1 VKFSKKIQRIQPSMT
16 LAVDAKA
23 KELRANGV
31 DIIGFGAGEPDF
43 DTPDKIKK
51 AGIAAIETNITHYT
65 PVGGIDALKQA
76 IVNKFERDNNLIYEK
91 NQILVS
97 CGAKHSLF
105 NIAQVLWEEGDE
117 IIIPAP
123 YWVSYPDIIWYAGAK
138 PVVIDTLS
146 ANEFKVTPDQ
156 INSAMTT
163 NTRAIII
170 NSPSNPTGSA
180 YSKKELEGIAEC
192 ALSNKLL
199 IVSDEIYEKV
209 IFDGFEQH
217 SNCSIGKEVQNNSIL
232 INGVSKSYAMTGWR
246 IGYLAA
252 NEEIVKQAGKLQGQ
266 STSNPTS
273 ISQMASITALNDT
286 EVDVNQMVD
295 KFQKRRDALLNCLL
309 KIPFVACYKPVGS
322 FYTFPDFSAFYGK
335 SFKGK
340 KIEGSIQLAN
350 FLLEE
355 GKVAL
360 VPGIAF
366 GADKNLRLSFAASMD
381 TIKQGV
387 DRITKALDL
396 LE

>member
-1 VKFSKKIQRIQPSMT
+1 MKFSKRIQRIEPSMT

-51 AGIAAIETNITHYT
+51 AGIAAIEANMTHYT

-76 IVNKFERDNNLIYEK
+76 IVNKFERDNNLFYEK
-91 NQILVS
+91 SQILVS

-117 IIIPAP
+117 IIVPAP
-123 YWVSYPDIIWYAGAK
+123 YWVSYPDIIRYAGAK
-138 PVVIDTLS
+138 PVIINTLS
-146 ANEFKVTPDQ
+146 ANEFKITPGQISSAVT
-156 INSAMTT
+156 A

-209 IFDGFEQH
+209 VFDGFEQH
-217 SNCSIGKEVQNNSIL
+217 SICSIGKEVQNNSIL

-286 EVDVNQMVD
+286 DSDVRQMIEE
-295 KFQKRRDALLNCLL
+295 FQKRRDTILNCLL
-309 KIPFVACYKPVGS
+309 RIPFVECYKPVGS

-335 SFKGK
+335 SFKGE
-340 KIEGSIQLAN
+340 KIEGSMQLAN

-366 GADKNLRLSFAASMD
+366 GAEKNLRLSFAASMD

>member
-1 VKFSKKIQRIQPSMT
+1 MKFSKKIQRIQPSMT

-51 AGIAAIETNITHYT
+51 AGIAAIETNKTHYT
-65 PVGGIDALKQA
+65 PVGGVDTLKQA
-76 IVNKFERDNNLIYEK
+76 IVSKLERDNNLIYKK

-117 IIIPAP
+117 IIVPAP
-123 YWVSYPDIIWYAGAK
+123 YWVSYPDIIRYAGAK
-138 PVVIDTLS
+138 PVIIDTLS

-156 INSAMTT
+156 ISSAMTA

-209 IFDGFEQH
+209 VFDGFEQH
-217 SNCSIGKEVQNNSIL
+217 SICSIGKEVQNNSIL

-273 ISQMASITALNDT
+273 ISQMASITALNDADA
-286 EVDVNQMVD
+286 DVRQMIEE
-295 KFQKRRDALLNCLL
+295 FQKRRDALLNCLL
-309 KIPFVACYKPVGS
+309 KIPCVECYKPVGS

-335 SFKGK
+335 AFKGE

-366 GADKNLRLSFAASMD
+366 GADRNLRLSFAASMD

>member
-1 VKFSKKIQRIQPSMT
+1 MT
-16 LAVDAKA
+16 LAVDAKV

-51 AGIAAIETNITHYT
+51 AGIAAIETNITRYT

-76 IVNKFERDNNLIYEK
+76 IVNKFEHDNNLIYEK

-117 IIIPAP
+117 IIVPAP
-123 YWVSYPDIIWYAGAK
+123 YWVSYPDIIRYAGAK
-138 PVVIDTLS
+138 PVIIDTLS
-146 ANEFKVTPDQ
+146 ANEFKITPDQ
-156 INSAMTT
+156 ISSAMTP

-199 IVSDEIYEKV
+199 IVSDEIYEKIV
-209 IFDGFEQH
+209 FDGFGQH
-217 SNCSIGKEVQNNSIL
+217 SICSIGKEVQNNSIL

-286 EVDVNQMVD
+286 DADVRQMID
-295 KFQKRRDALLNCLL
+295 EFQKRRDTLLNCLL
-309 KIPFVACYKPVGS
+309 KIPFVECYKPVGS

-335 SFKGK
+335 SFKGQ
-340 KIEGSIQLAN
+340 KIEDSIQLAN

-355 GKVAL
+355 GKIAL

-366 GADKNLRLSFAASMD
+366 GADRNLRLSFAASMD

>member
-1 VKFSKKIQRIQPSMT
+1 MKFSKKIQRIQPSMT

-51 AGIAAIETNITHYT
+51 AGIAAIETNKTHYT
-65 PVGGIDALKQA
+65 PVGGVDTLKQA
-76 IVNKFERDNNLIYEK
+76 IVSKLERDNNLIYKK

-105 NIAQVLWEEGDE
+105 NMAQVLWEEGDE
-117 IIIPAP
+117 IIVPAP
-123 YWVSYPDIIWYAGAK
+123 YWVSYPDIIRYAGAK
-138 PVVIDTLS
+138 PVIIDTLS
-146 ANEFKVTPDQ
+146 ANEFKITPDQ
-156 INSAMTT
+156 ISSAMTA

-209 IFDGFEQH
+209 VFDGFEQH
-217 SNCSIGKEVQNNSIL
+217 SICSIGKEVQNNSIL

-286 EVDVNQMVD
+286 DADVRQMVGE
-295 KFQKRRDALLNCLL
+295 FQKRRDTLVNCLL
-309 KIPFVACYKPVGS
+309 KIPFVECYKPVGS

-340 KIEGSIQLAN
+340 KIEDSIQLAN

-366 GADKNLRLSFAASMD
+366 GADRNLRLSFAASMD

>member
-1 VKFSKKIQRIQPSMT
+1 MKFSKKIQRIQPSMT

-51 AGIAAIETNITHYT
+51 AGIAAIETNKTHYT
-65 PVGGIDALKQA
+65 PVGGVDTLKQA
-76 IVNKFERDNNLIYEK
+76 IVSKLERDNNLIYKK

-117 IIIPAP
+117 IIVPAP
-123 YWVSYPDIIWYAGAK
+123 YWVSYPDIIRYAGAK
-138 PVVIDTLS
+138 PVIIDTLS

-156 INSAMTT
+156 ISSAMTA

-217 SNCSIGKEVQNNSIL
+217 SICSIGKEVQNNSIL

-252 NEEIVKQAGKLQGQ
+252 NEAIVKQAGKLQGQ

-286 EVDVNQMVD
+286 DADVRQMVGE
-295 KFQKRRDALLNCLL
+295 FQKRRDTLVNCLL
-309 KIPFVACYKPVGS
+309 KIPFVECYKPVGS

-340 KIEGSIQLAN
+340 KIEDSIQLAN

-366 GADKNLRLSFAASMD
+366 GADRNLRLSFAASMD
-381 TIKQGV
+381 TIKQGI

>member
-1 VKFSKKIQRIQPSMT
+1 MKFSERIQRIQPSMT

-23 KELRANGV
+23 KELRANGE
-31 DIIGFGAGEPDF
+31 DIISFGAGEPDF
-43 DTPDKIKK
+43 DTPDKIKQ
-51 AGIAAIETNITHYT
+51 AGIAAIEKNITHYT
-65 PVGGIDALKQA
+65 PVGGIDDLKQA
-76 IVNKFERDNNLIYEK
+76 VVDKFQRDNNLIYEK

-117 IIIPAP
+117 IIVPAP
-123 YWVSYPDIIWYAGAK
+123 YWVSYPDMIRYAGAK
-138 PVVIDTLS
+138 SVIIDTLS
-146 ANEFKVTPDQ
+146 TNEFKITVDQ
-156 INSAMTT
+156 INSAVTP
-163 NTRAIII
+163 NSKAIII

-180 YSKKELEGIAEC
+180 YNKKELEEIAEC
-192 ALSNKLL
+192 ALRNKLL

-209 IFDGFEQH
+209 VFDGFKQH
-217 SNCSIGKEVQNNSIL
+217 SICSIGKEVQNKSIL

-246 IGYLAA
+246 IGYLGA
-252 NEEIVKQAGKLQGQ
+252 NEEIVKQAAKLQGQ

-286 EVDVNQMVD
+286 EADIRQMVD
-295 KFQKRRDALLNCLL
+295 EFQKRRDILLSSLL
-309 KIPFVACYKPVGS
+309 KIPSIECYKPVGS
-322 FYTFPDFSAFYGK
+322 FYTFPDFSAYYGR

-340 KIEGSIQLAN
+340 KIEGSIELAS

-366 GADKNLRLSFAASMD
+366 GADKNLRLSFAASVN

-387 DRITKALDL
+387 ERISKALKL
-396 LE
+396 LT

>member
-1 VKFSKKIQRIQPSMT
+1 VKFSKKIQRIRPSMT

-51 AGIAAIETNITHYT
+51 AGIAAIETNKTHYT

-117 IIIPAP
+117 IIVPAP
-123 YWVSYPDIIWYAGAK
+123 YWVSYPDIIRYTGAK
-138 PVVIDTLS
+138 PIIIDTLS
-146 ANEFKVTPDQ
+146 ANEFKITPDQ
-156 INSAMTT
+156 ISSAMTA

-209 IFDGFEQH
+209 VFDGFEQH
-217 SNCSIGKEVQNNSIL
+217 SICSIGKEVQNNSIL

-286 EVDVNQMVD
+286 DADVRQMVD
-295 KFQKRRDALLNCLL
+295 EFQKRRGTLLNCLL
-309 KIPFVACYKPVGS
+309 KIPFVECYKPVGS

-340 KIEGSIQLAN
+340 KIEGSIHLAN

-366 GADKNLRLSFAASMD
+366 GADRNLRLSFAASMD

>member
-1 VKFSKKIQRIQPSMT
+1 MT

-31 DIIGFGAGEPDF
+31 NIIGFGAGEPDF

-51 AGIAAIETNITHYT
+51 AGIAAIETNMTHYT

-76 IVNKFERDNNLIYEK
+76 IVNKFERDNNLFYEK

-117 IIIPAP
+117 IIVPAP
-123 YWVSYPDIIWYAGAK
+123 YWVSYPDIIRYAGAK
-138 PVVIDTLS
+138 PVIIDTLS
-146 ANEFKVTPDQ
+146 TNEFKITPDQ
-156 INSAMTT
+156 ISSAVTA

-199 IVSDEIYEKV
+199 IVSDEIYEKIV
-209 IFDGFEQH
+209 FDGFEQH
-217 SNCSIGKEVQNNSIL
+217 SICSIGKEVQNNSIL

-252 NEEIVKQAGKLQGQ
+252 NDEIVKQAGKLQGQ

-273 ISQMASITALNDT
+273 ISQVASITALNDT
-286 EVDVNQMVD
+286 DSDVRQMIEE
-295 KFQKRRDALLNCLL
+295 FQKRRDTILNCLL
-309 KIPFVACYKPVGS
+309 RIPFVECYKPVGS

-335 SFKGK
+335 SFKGE
-340 KIEGSIQLAN
+340 KIEGSMQLAN
-350 FLLEE
+350 FLLDE

-366 GADKNLRLSFAASMD
+366 GAEKNLRLSFAASMD
-381 TIKQGV
+381 TIIQGV

>member
-1 VKFSKKIQRIQPSMT
+1 MT

-51 AGIAAIETNITHYT
+51 AGIAAIETNMTHYT

-76 IVNKFERDNNLIYEK
+76 IVNKFERDNNLIYKK

-117 IIIPAP
+117 IIVPAP
-123 YWVSYPDIIWYAGAK
+123 YWVSYPDIIRYAGAK
-138 PVVIDTLS
+138 PVIIDTLS
-146 ANEFKVTPDQ
+146 TNEFKITPGQISSAVT
-156 INSAMTT
+156 A

-209 IFDGFEQH
+209 VFDGFEQH
-217 SNCSIGKEVQNNSIL
+217 SICSIGKEVQNNSIL

-286 EVDVNQMVD
+286 DSDVRQMIEE
-295 KFQKRRDALLNCLL
+295 FQKRRDTILNCLL
-309 KIPFVACYKPVGS
+309 KIPFVECYKPVGS

-335 SFKGK
+335 SFKGE
-340 KIEGSIQLAN
+340 KIEGSMQLAN
-350 FLLEE
+350 FLLDE

-366 GADKNLRLSFAASMD
+366 GAEKNLRLSFAASMD
-381 TIKQGV
+381 TIIQGV

>member
-1 VKFSKKIQRIQPSMT
+1 MKFSKKIQRIQPSMT

-23 KELRANGV
+23 KELRANGE

-43 DTPDKIKK
+43 NTPDKIKQ
-51 AGIAAIETNITHYT
+51 AGIAAIETNETHYT
-65 PVGGIDALKQA
+65 PVGGINALKQA
-76 IVNKFERDNNLIYEK
+76 IANKLERDNNLVYEK

-105 NIAQVLWEEGDE
+105 NVAQVLWEEGDE
-117 IIIPAP
+117 IIVPAP
-123 YWVSYPDIIWYAGAK
+123 YWVSYPDIIRYAGAK
-138 PVVIDTLS
+138 PVIIDTLS
-146 ANEFKVTPDQ
+146 ASQFKVTPDQ
-156 INSAMTT
+156 INSAVTP

-180 YSKKELEGIAEC
+180 YSKKELEAVAEC
-192 ALSNKLL
+192 ALRNKLL

-209 IFDGFEQH
+209 VFDGFEQH
-217 SNCSIGKEVQNNSIL
+217 SICAIGKEVQDNSIL

-252 NEEIVKQAGKLQGQ
+252 NEEIVKQIGKLQSQ

-273 ISQMASITALNDT
+273 ISQIASITALNDT
-286 EVDVNQMVD
+286 ESDVRQMVD
-295 KFQKRRDALLNCLL
+295 EFQKRRDTLLNCLL
-309 KIPFVACYKPVGS
+309 KIPSVDCYKPAGS
-322 FYTFPDFSAFYGK
+322 FYTFPDFSAFYGM

-340 KIEGSIQLAN
+340 KVEGSIQLAS

-366 GADKNLRLSFAASMD
+366 GADKNLRLAFASSMD
-381 TIKQGV
+381 TIKEGV
-387 DRITKALDL
+387 DRITRTLQL

>member
-1 VKFSKKIQRIQPSMT
+1 VKFSKKIQRIEPSMT

-51 AGIAAIETNITHYT
+51 AGIAAIETNMTHYT

-76 IVNKFERDNNLIYEK
+76 IVNKFERDNNLIYKK

-117 IIIPAP
+117 IIVPAP
-123 YWVSYPDIIWYAGAK
+123 YWVSYPDIIRYAGAK
-138 PVVIDTLS
+138 PVIIDTLS
-146 ANEFKVTPDQ
+146 TNEFKITPGQISSAVT
-156 INSAMTT
+156 A

-209 IFDGFEQH
+209 VFDGFEQH
-217 SNCSIGKEVQNNSIL
+217 SICSIGKEVQNNSIL

-286 EVDVNQMVD
+286 DSDVRQMIEE
-295 KFQKRRDALLNCLL
+295 FQKRRDTILNCLL
-309 KIPFVACYKPVGS
+309 KIPFVECYKPVGS

-335 SFKGK
+335 SFKGE
-340 KIEGSIQLAN
+340 KIEGSMQLAN

-366 GADKNLRLSFAASMD
+366 GAEKNLRLSFAASMD

-387 DRITKALDL
+387 DRITKALNL

>member
-1 VKFSKKIQRIQPSMT
+1 VKFSKKIQRIEPSMT

-51 AGIAAIETNITHYT
+51 AGIAAIETNMTHYT

-76 IVNKFERDNNLIYEK
+76 IVNKFERDNNLIYKK

-117 IIIPAP
+117 IIVPAP
-123 YWVSYPDIIWYAGAK
+123 YWVSYPDIIRYAGAK
-138 PVVIDTLS
+138 PVIIDTLS
-146 ANEFKVTPDQ
+146 TNEFKITPGQISSAVT
-156 INSAMTT
+156 A

-209 IFDGFEQH
+209 VFDGFEQH
-217 SNCSIGKEVQNNSIL
+217 SICSIGKEVQNNSIL

-286 EVDVNQMVD
+286 DSDVRQMIEE
-295 KFQKRRDALLNCLL
+295 FQKRRDTILNCLL
-309 KIPFVACYKPVGS
+309 KIPFVECYKPVGS

-335 SFKGK
+335 SFKGE
-340 KIEGSIQLAN
+340 KIEGSMQLAN

-366 GADKNLRLSFAASMD
+366 GAEKNLRLSFAASMD

>member
-1 VKFSKKIQRIQPSMT
+1 MT

-51 AGIAAIETNITHYT
+51 AGIAAIETNKTHYT
-65 PVGGIDALKQA
+65 PVGGIDTLKQA
-76 IVNKFERDNNLIYEK
+76 IVNKLERDNNLIYKK

-105 NIAQVLWEEGDE
+105 NMAQVLWEEGDE
-117 IIIPAP
+117 IIVPAP
-123 YWVSYPDIIWYAGAK
+123 YWVSYPDIIRYAGAK
-138 PVVIDTLS
+138 PVIIDTLS
-146 ANEFKVTPDQ
+146 ANEFKITPDQ
-156 INSAMTT
+156 ISSAMTA

-217 SNCSIGKEVQNNSIL
+217 SICSIGKEVQNNSIL

-252 NEEIVKQAGKLQGQ
+252 NEAIVKQAGKLQGQ

-286 EVDVNQMVD
+286 DADVRQMVGE
-295 KFQKRRDALLNCLL
+295 FQKRRDTLLNCLL
-309 KIPFVACYKPVGS
+309 KIPFVECFKPVGS

-340 KIEGSIQLAN
+340 KIEDSIQLAN

-366 GADKNLRLSFAASMD
+366 GADRNLRLSFAASMD
-381 TIKQGV
+381 TIKQGI

>member
-1 VKFSKKIQRIQPSMT
+1 MKFSKKIQRIQPSMT

-51 AGIAAIETNITHYT
+51 AGIAAIETNKTHYT
-65 PVGGIDALKQA
+65 PVGGVDTLKQA
-76 IVNKFERDNNLIYEK
+76 IVSKLERDNNLIYKK

-105 NIAQVLWEEGDE
+105 NMAQVLWEEGDE
-117 IIIPAP
+117 IIVPAP
-123 YWVSYPDIIWYAGAK
+123 YWVSYPDIIRYAGAK
-138 PVVIDTLS
+138 PVIIDTLS

-156 INSAMTT
+156 ISSAMTA

-209 IFDGFEQH
+209 VFDGFEQH
-217 SNCSIGKEVQNNSIL
+217 SICSIGKEVQNNSIL

-286 EVDVNQMVD
+286 DADVRQMVGE
-295 KFQKRRDALLNCLL
+295 FQKRRDTLVNCLL
-309 KIPFVACYKPVGS
+309 KIPFVECYKPVGS

-340 KIEGSIQLAN
+340 KIEDSIQLAN

-366 GADKNLRLSFAASMD
+366 GADRNLRLSFAASMD
-381 TIKQGV
+381 TIKQGI

>member
-1 VKFSKKIQRIQPSMT
+1 VKFSRKIQRIQPSMT

-76 IVNKFERDNNLIYEK
+76 IVNKFEHDNNLIYEK

-105 NIAQVLWEEGDE
+105 NIAQVLWEERDE
-117 IIIPAP
+117 IIVPAP
-123 YWVSYPDIIWYAGAK
+123 YWVSYPDIIRYAGAK
-138 PVVIDTLS
+138 PVIIDTLS
-146 ANEFKVTPDQ
+146 ANEFKITPDQ
-156 INSAMTT
+156 ISSAMTP

-209 IFDGFEQH
+209 VFDGFEQH
-217 SNCSIGKEVQNNSIL
+217 SICSIGKEVQNNSIL

-252 NEEIVKQAGKLQGQ
+252 NEEIVKQAGKLQSQ

-286 EVDVNQMVD
+286 EADVSQMVD
-295 KFQKRRDALLNCLL
+295 EFQKRRDTLLNCLL
-309 KIPFVACYKPVGS
+309 KTPFVECYKPVGS

-335 SFKGK
+335 SFKGE
-340 KIEGSIQLAN
+340 KIEDSIQLAN
-350 FLLEE
+350 FLLEQ

-366 GADKNLRLSFAASMD
+366 GADRNLRLSFAASMD

>member
-1 VKFSKKIQRIQPSMT
+1 MT
-16 LAVDAKA
+16 LAVDAKV
-23 KELRANGV
+23 KELRASGV
-31 DIIGFGAGEPDF
+31 EIIGFGAGEPDF

-76 IVNKFERDNNLIYEK
+76 IVNKLEHDNNLIYEK

-117 IIIPAP
+117 IIVPAP
-123 YWVSYPDIIWYAGAK
+123 YWVSYPDIIRYAGAK
-138 PVVIDTLS
+138 PVIIDTLS
-146 ANEFKVTPDQ
+146 ANEFKITPDQ
-156 INSAMTT
+156 ISSAMTP

-209 IFDGFEQH
+209 VFDGFEQH
-217 SNCSIGKEVQNNSIL
+217 SICSIGKEVQNNSIL

-286 EVDVNQMVD
+286 DADVRQMID
-295 KFQKRRDALLNCLL
+295 EFQKRRDTLLNCLL
-309 KIPFVACYKPVGS
+309 KIPFVECYKPVGS

-335 SFKGK
+335 SFKGQ
-340 KIEGSIQLAN
+340 KIEDSIQLAN

-366 GADKNLRLSFAASMD
+366 GADRNLRLSFATSMD

-387 DRITKALDL
+387 DRIIKALDL

>member
-1 VKFSKKIQRIQPSMT
+1 MT
-16 LAVDAKA
+16 LAVDAKV

-51 AGIAAIETNITHYT
+51 AGIAAIETNITRYT
-65 PVGGIDALKQA
+65 PVSGIDALKQA
-76 IVNKFERDNNLIYEK
+76 IVNKFEHDNNLIYEK

-117 IIIPAP
+117 IIVPAP
-123 YWVSYPDIIWYAGAK
+123 YWVSYPDIIRYAGAK
-138 PVVIDTLS
+138 PVIIDTLS
-146 ANEFKVTPDQ
+146 ANEFKITPDQ
-156 INSAMTT
+156 ISSAMTP

-209 IFDGFEQH
+209 VFDGFDQH
-217 SNCSIGKEVQNNSIL
+217 SICSIGKEVQNNSIL

-252 NEEIVKQAGKLQGQ
+252 NEKIVKQAGKLQGQ

-286 EVDVNQMVD
+286 DADVRQMID
-295 KFQKRRDALLNCLL
+295 EFQKRRDTLLNCLL
-309 KIPFVACYKPVGS
+309 KTPFVECYKPVGS

-335 SFKGK
+335 SFKGQ
-340 KIEGSIQLAN
+340 KIEDSIQLAN

-366 GADKNLRLSFAASMD
+366 GADRNLRLSFAASMD

>member
-1 VKFSKKIQRIQPSMT
+1 MT

-51 AGIAAIETNITHYT
+51 AGIAAIETNKTHYT
-65 PVGGIDALKQA
+65 PVGGVDTLKQA
-76 IVNKFERDNNLIYEK
+76 IVSKLERDNNLIYKK

-105 NIAQVLWEEGDE
+105 NIAQILWEEGDE
-117 IIIPAP
+117 IIVPAP
-123 YWVSYPDIIWYAGAK
+123 YWVSYPDIIRYSGAK
-138 PVVIDTLS
+138 PVIIDTLS

-156 INSAMTT
+156 ISSAMTA

-209 IFDGFEQH
+209 VFDGFEQH
-217 SNCSIGKEVQNNSIL
+217 SICSIGKEVQNNSIL

-252 NEEIVKQAGKLQGQ
+252 NEAIVKQAGKLQGQ

-273 ISQMASITALNDT
+273 ISQMASITALNDADA
-286 EVDVNQMVD
+286 DVRQMIEE
-295 KFQKRRDALLNCLL
+295 FQKRRDALLNCLL
-309 KIPFVACYKPVGS
+309 KIPFVECFKPVGS
-322 FYTFPDFSAFYGK
+322 FYAFLDFSAFYSK

-355 GKVAL
+355 GRVAL

-366 GADKNLRLSFAASMD
+366 GADRNLRLSFAASMD
-381 TIKQGV
+381 TIKQGI

>member
-1 VKFSKKIQRIQPSMT
+1 MKFSKKIQRIQPSMT

-117 IIIPAP
+117 IIVPAP
-123 YWVSYPDIIWYAGAK
+123 YWVSYPDIIRYAGAK
-138 PVVIDTLS
+138 PVMIDTLS
-146 ANEFKVTPDQ
+146 ANEFKITPDQ
-156 INSAMTT
+156 ISSAMTA
-163 NTRAIII
+163 NTRAVII

-217 SNCSIGKEVQNNSIL
+217 SICSIGKEVQNNSIL

-286 EVDVNQMVD
+286 EVEVSQMVAE
-295 KFQKRRDALLNCLL
+295 FQKRRDTLLNCLL
-309 KIPFVACYKPVGS
+309 KIPFVECYKPVGS

-335 SFKGK
+335 SFKGE
-340 KIEGSIQLAN
+340 KIEDSIQLAN

-366 GADKNLRLSFAASMD
+366 GADRNLRLSFAASMD